1 MPAAR
6 LPEKATILVTGASQG
21 IGQSL
26 ALEWAGRGH
35 DVILTARSAT
45 ALEAVAQEVRA
56 MGSAAHVIPVDLSE
70 PQGVKILIDTI
81 AQQDL
86 NVDVL
91 VNNAGFGMAK
101 AFAETAPEDVL
112 GMMDVNMRALTA
124 LTHHYLPGMISR
136 RTGGVLNVASIAGFA
151 PGPYMA
157 LYFATKNFVL
167 SLSEALHEECKP
179 EGVVVTAL
187 CPGPVRTGFGRR
199 AGISE
204 DQFQSAPGMLS
215 TDDVA
220 RAGIKAFL
228 SGKRVIVPGILSK
241 LSAWSIQILPHAM
254 TLRLISSV
262 QSRIE
267 KV

>member
-1 MPAAR
+1 MPATH
-6 LPEKATILVTGASQG
+6 LPEKATVLVTGASQG

-26 ALEWAGRGH
+26 ALEWARRGH
-35 DVILTARSAT
+35 NVILTARSEA
-45 ALEAVAQEVRA
+45 ALEAVAEEVRA
-56 MGSAAHVIPVDLSE
+56 LGAAAHVIPVDLSE
-70 PQGVKILIDTI
+70 THGVKTLIDTI
-81 AQQDL
+81 AQQGL
-86 NVDVL
+86 SVDVL

-101 AFAETAPEDVL
+101 AFAETAPDDVTS
-112 GMMDVNMRALTA
+112 MMDVNMRALTT
-124 LTHHYLPGMISR
+124 LTRHYLPDMISR
-136 RTGGVLNVASIAGFA
+136 KSGGVLNVASIAGFA

-167 SLSEALHEECKP
+167 SLSEALHQECKT

-215 TDDVA
+215 TNEVA

-241 LSAWSIQILPHAM
+241 LSAWSIHILPHTM

-267 KV
+267 KA